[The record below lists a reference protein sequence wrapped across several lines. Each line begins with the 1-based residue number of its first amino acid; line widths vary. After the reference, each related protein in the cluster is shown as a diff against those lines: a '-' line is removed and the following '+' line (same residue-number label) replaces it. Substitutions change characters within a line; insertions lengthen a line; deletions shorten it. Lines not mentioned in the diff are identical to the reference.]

1 MGVVDDGVLRWF
13 PVKEVVGRA
22 AEQQTKLL
30 KVLDLDVR
38 DLKIQQITRRRPPD
52 AVLHQKRQVLPYPA
66 QPKNTPRIEF
76 KHNVLR
82 VLACDPRI
90 ILAPVRYRWNTFQ

>member
-1 MGVVDDGVLRWF
+1 MGVVDDGVLGRL
-13 PVKEVVGRA
+13 PAEKVVRRA

-38 DLKIQQITRRRPPD
+38 DVKIQQITRRRPPD
-52 AVLHQKRQVLPYPA
+52 AVLHQKRQVLPYPT

-82 VLACDPRI
+82 VLACDARI
-90 ILAPVRYRWNTFQ
+90 TITCIRNRWNTFR